1 MTTKKTH
8 KLCVLMPSYNK
19 GLYIK
24 EAIDSVLAQETNFDF
39 QLIITDDASTD
50 ETLDVVKEIQSKHP
64 NKIIL
69 LPSKKIKAYF
79 LIS

>member
-1 MTTKKTH
+1 
-8 KLCVLMPSYNK
+8 MPSYNK
-19 GLYIK
+19 GSYTK

-64 NKIIL
+64 NEIIL

>member
-1 MTTKKTH
+1 
-8 KLCVLMPSYNK
+8 MPSYNK
-19 GLYIK
+19 GPYIK

-64 NKIIL
+64 NEIIL
-69 LPSKKIKAYF
+69 LPSKKKKKIKAYF

>member
-19 GLYIK
+19 GSYIK

-64 NKIIL
+64 NEIIL